1 MPLGCSSVQ
10 RGAQLP
16 LREALLPTQPGRFQH
31 SPSSYYGLTCSWIRQ
46 SLCSLEKP
54 RQYSSLGP
62 SSLRGLTMSLILLWR
77 AESTLLPL
85 SPGSEY
91 PMLSF
96 CLSCSVFVA
105 QCCLQLLIL
114 LPQPPQVLGLQV
126 RITTTGLESNFCL
139 TFQRWESGF
148 PQLSYQLTRSSLGL
162 SP

>member
-46 SLCSLEKP
+46 SPCSLEKP

-62 SSLRGLTMSLILLWR
+62 SSLRGLTMSLILLI
-77 AESTLLPL
+77 LLLLL

-105 QCCLQLLIL
+105 QSCLQLLVL
-114 LPQPPQVLGLQV
+114 LPQPPQVLELQV
-126 RITTTGLESNFCL
+126 RITTTGLESSFCL

-162 SP
+162 SS